1 MFELA
6 INSNGCIIL
15 LVLKLITLNDYELV
29 ILLIK
34 NASISV
40 VLFSGSVGTK
50 KFCWINFYYNIFLP
64 S

>member
-50 KFCWINFYYNIFLP
+50 KFC
-64 S
+64 

>member
-1 MFELA
+1 MLELA

-50 KFCWINFYYNIFLP
+50 KFC
-64 S
+64 